1 MKTAWYFLSILLM
14 LAGLT
19 VSGGV
24 QAQELQEFKLAIK
37 SGRFIP
43 ETLEV
48 PAGVRF
54 KLVIS
59 NQGPGPEE
67 FESYELKK
75 ESVLGDGVTRPLVF
89 APLKSGT
96 YTYFGEFHPDTAKG
110 RIIAK

>member
-1 MKTAWYFLSILLM
+1 MA
-14 LAGLT
+14 
-19 VSGGV
+19 SGST
-24 QAQELQEFKLAIK
+24 QAEELREFKLAIK
-37 SGRFIP
+37 TGHFIP

-54 KLVIS
+54 KLVIT

-75 ESVLGDGVTRPLVF
+75 ESVMGEGAIRPLVF
-89 APLKSGT
+89 ASLKPGS
-96 YTYFGEFHPDTAKG
+96 YPFFSEFHPDTAKG